1 MATQLGE
8 LDQQAGNKFRD
19 SPCTSYW
26 GNSQEDQAAPW
37 GMKSPFFIGSPV
49 FESPQGSRLVV
60 SFGYGVLIL
69 SESLNPFPDSS
80 TRLSQIH
87 LLFVCGTLH
96 LFYPAVGWRLS
107 ENSYTRMLS
116 ASITECH

>member
-80 TRLSQIH
+80 TRLPDSQ
-87 LLFVCGTLH
+87 TLGGAH
-96 LFYPAVGWRLS
+96 PLS
-107 ENSYTRMLS
+107 VWLQVS
-116 ASITECH
+116 ASVSISCWMKPL